1 MYFSALFK
9 KKKFADYNGVLVNKF
24 VNANNSNF
32 IDIPTSVT
40 WINTNLNRLAA
51 GYMMSPQI
59 NIFDKETVRNLK
71 K

>member
-1 MYFSALFK
+1 M
-9 KKKFADYNGVLVNKF
+9 LVNKF